1 MEIAWCVFI
10 VIFSSVFIWIWISKR
25 PLKNSG
31 IYSPSMPYIELLA
44 NMRKRRTSGY
54 LPDIRA
60 IERFIKTE
68 VDENCYGYAV
78 IMERFQ
84 ELKKC
89 KKDDANQVWKKYD
102 AWRAAIRIAEFKA
115 LWPLAFAILSMYPL
129 ALIAKTI
136 F

>member
-1 MEIAWCVFI
+1 
-10 VIFSSVFIWIWISKR
+10 
-25 PLKNSG
+25 
-31 IYSPSMPYIELLA
+31 MPYIELLA
-44 NMRKRRTSGY
+44 NMRKRRTSGN

-84 ELKKC
+84 ELKMC
-89 KKDDANQVWKKYD
+89 KKDDADQVWKKYD
-102 AWRAAIRIAEFKA
+102 AWRGAIRIAELKA
-115 LWPLAFAILSMYPL
+115 LWPLAFAIVSMYPL

>member
-10 VIFSSVFIWIWISKR
+10 VIFSSVFIWIWISNR
-25 PLKNSG
+25 PLKSSG
-31 IYSPSMPYIELLA
+31 LVSASMPYIELLA
-44 NMRKRRTSGY
+44 KMSKRRKSGY

-84 ELKKC
+84 ELKMC